1 MKWLGRIVSQIIY
14 GVGISFIIKYLLE
27 NVIGLSVSES
37 SFSSLDSQFTFFWLG
52 AFCGLSF
59 IWMSVEFE
67 KEWQR
72 FLVIF
77 CCYATVINGAFL
89 YFLSVNEVNIQQ
101 IVMQNILWGVV
112 FLCIYFSIV
121 VYDKILARQ
130 LTKKLNEKNQ

>member
-14 GVGISFIIKYLLE
+14 GVGISFTVKYLLE
-27 NVIGLSVSES
+27 NVIGLSISET
-37 SFSSLDSQFTFFWLG
+37 SLDNQAAFFWIG
-52 AFCGLSF
+52 SFCGLSF
-59 IWMSVEFE
+59 IWMSIEFE

-77 CCYATVINGAFL
+77 CCYAIVINGAFL
-89 YFLSVNEVNIQQ
+89 YLLSNNEMDIQQ
-101 IVMQNILWGVV
+101 IMTQNIIWGVV

-121 VYDKILARQ
+121 IYDKILARQ

>member
-14 GVGISFIIKYLLE
+14 GVGIGFTVKYLLE
-27 NVIGLSVSES
+27 NVMGLSMVETT
-37 SFSSLDSQFTFFWLG
+37 LDNQAAFFWIG

-59 IWMSVEFE
+59 IWMGVEFK

-77 CCYATVINGAFL
+77 CCYAIVINGAFL
-89 YFLSVNEVNIQQ
+89 YLLSNNEMDIQQ
-101 IVMQNILWGVV
+101 IMTQNIIWGVV

-121 VYDKILARQ
+121 IYDKILARQ